1 MGIAA
6 LAQLDDGIACIIT
19 PKIISINCFIYNNN
33 NICYIK
39 ISTILIDL
47 IFFFFL
53 KKKREEEKNYI
64 IEIFL

>member
-47 IFFFFL
+47 IFFKKKKG
-53 KKKREEEKNYI
+53 KKKRI
-64 IEIFL
+64 IL

>member
-19 PKIISINCFIYNNN
+19 PKIISINCFIYSNN

-47 IFFFFL
+47 IFFKKKKG
-53 KKKREEEKNYI
+53 KKKRI
-64 IEIFL
+64 IL